1 MVDSQKRLKIDRD
14 DLKILRREIRKREQQ
29 SSEVES
35 YNEIKVM
42 ESEENNKKLEEI
54 RSKLWKKKLL
64 TISIS
69 TKQEIIDS
77 IMRTSLISL
86 IEQEEIQWETRAEN
100 WPSKEKNFIIL
111 LLQLTIA
118 AHKNCKIRVKMKQNK
133 KLCEKAE
140 GIYKLEWRK
149 NVSQQIQDGECGK
162 HLYLGKVFNLSSR
175 P

>member
-54 RSKLWKKKLL
+54 RSKLWKKKIL

-69 TKQEIIDS
+69 TKQEIIDG

-118 AHKNCKIRVKMKQNK
+118 AHKNCKIRVKMKQNE

-149 NVSQQIQDGECGK
+149 NVSQQIQNWVGW
-162 HLYLGKVFNLSSR
+162 R
-175 P
+175 M